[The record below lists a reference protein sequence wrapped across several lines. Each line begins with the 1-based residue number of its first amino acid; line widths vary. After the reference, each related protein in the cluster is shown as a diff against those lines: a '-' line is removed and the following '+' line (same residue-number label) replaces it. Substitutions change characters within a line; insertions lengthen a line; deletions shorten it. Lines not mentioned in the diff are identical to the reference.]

1 MLLQVWSLW
10 RAAPPP
16 TAHLPPPPV
25 PDWRLLAEPDMALV
39 VPSLQ
44 LPSDCSVLRDRVLS
58 LSLDTCHVTTPS
70 TREEAHLELGSGVS
84 RDLLLTGE
92 RVRGLVPGVP
102 HT

>member
-1 MLLQVWSLW
+1 MESCP
-10 RAAPPP
+10 AP
-16 TAHLPPPPV
+16 HSSPPPV
-25 PDWRLLAEPDMALV
+25 PDWRLVAEPDMAELA
-39 VPSLQ
+39 PSLQ

-58 LSLDTCHVTTPS
+58 LSLDTCHVTTLHWP
-70 TREEAHLELGSGVS
+70 REEAHLELGSAVS

>member
-1 MLLQVWSLW
+1 MLLDWSLW

-16 TAHLPPPPV
+16 TAPPLPPV
-25 PDWRLLAEPDMALV
+25 PDWRLLAEPDMAEL

-58 LSLDTCHVTTPS
+58 LSLDTCHVTTPG

>member
-1 MLLQVWSLW
+1 M
-10 RAAPPP
+10 AE
-16 TAHLPPPPV
+16 
-25 PDWRLLAEPDMALV
+25 LA
-39 VPSLQ
+39 PSLQ

-58 LSLDTCHVTTPS
+58 LSLDTCHVITLT
-70 TREEAHLELGSGVS
+70 TREEAHLELGSAVS

>member
-1 MLLQVWSLW
+1 MESCP
-10 RAAPPP
+10 APHSSPP
-16 TAHLPPPPV
+16 LPPV
-25 PDWRLLAEPDMALV
+25 PDWRLLAEPDMAEL

-58 LSLDTCHVTTPS
+58 LSLDTCHVTTRDIS
-70 TREEAHLELGSGVS
+70 EEAHLELGSGVS